1 MTGHKNMQ
9 KLYISEVGLTIAAK
23 GKLLSCPG
31 TGEGAFA
38 DVDTLRILRC
48 ADYPRLAN

>member
-9 KLYISEVGLTIAAK
+9 KLYISEVGLMIAAK
-23 GKLLSCPG
+23 GKLLSCPV

-38 DVDTLRILRC
+38 DVVTLRILR
-48 ADYPRLAN
+48 